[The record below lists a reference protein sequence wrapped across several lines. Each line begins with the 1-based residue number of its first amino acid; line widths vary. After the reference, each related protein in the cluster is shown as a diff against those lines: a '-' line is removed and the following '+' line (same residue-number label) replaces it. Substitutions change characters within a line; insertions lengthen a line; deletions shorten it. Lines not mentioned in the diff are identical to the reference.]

1 MPKGSMWSSVPLPQ
15 LLLNV
20 YCSYV
25 VIGAAAPKGAMS
37 HYTKDY
43 HYNELHQAM
52 IVFLTLVQPDNLPK
66 YALSFPVCIFITI
79 NYHHIVFNWRP
90 LVPGLRPMRFD
101 WRP

>member
-37 HYTKDY
+37 HYTKY
-43 HYNELHQAM
+43 EINEVA
-52 IVFLTLVQPDNLPK
+52 
-66 YALSFPVCIFITI
+66 IF
-79 NYHHIVFNWRP
+79 YCF
-90 LVPGLRPMRFD
+90 
-101 WRP
+101 